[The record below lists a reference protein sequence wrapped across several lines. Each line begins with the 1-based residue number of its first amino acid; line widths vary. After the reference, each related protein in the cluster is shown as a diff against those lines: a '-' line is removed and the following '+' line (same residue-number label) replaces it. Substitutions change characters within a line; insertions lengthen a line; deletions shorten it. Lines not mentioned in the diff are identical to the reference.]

1 MIEPAVWSRDKPVLE
16 LAGEPC
22 ADSRLIATL
31 GLDFAV
37 HREPAAG
44 RETQAILLFG
54 SVAGYRDQLAELRL
68 RTASPLV
75 VVLTDADVTER
86 VTALEE
92 GADDVLCVPF
102 EPCELVARL
111 RAVMRRVARPVPN
124 LLRVADL
131 ELDLD
136 RGGVRRGE
144 RRVDLSRTEF
154 ALLAALARRNGDVV
168 PHRLLALEVWGSAGG
183 VSPTTLHTFISY
195 LRGKIEEPSRTRL
208 LRTVRGV
215 GYALTAG

>member
-1 MIEPAVWSRDKPVLE
+1 MIEPAVWSREKPVLE
-16 LAGEPC
+16 LAGEP
-22 ADSRLIATL
+22 AGDPRLLATL
-31 GLDFAV
+31 RLDFAV
-37 HREPAAG
+37 EREPVAG
-44 RETQAILLFG
+44 QAPQAILLFG
-54 SVAGYRDQLAELRL
+54 SLAGYRDELAELRL
-68 RTASPLV
+68 RSAAPLV

-86 VTALEE
+86 VTALED
-92 GADDVLCVPF
+92 GADDVLSVPY

-111 RAVMRRVARPVPN
+111 RAVIRRVIRPLPN
-124 LLRVADL
+124 VLRVADL

-144 RRVDLSRTEF
+144 RRVELSRTEF
-154 ALLAALARRNGDVV
+154 ALLTALARRSGDVV
-168 PHRLLALEVWGSAGG
+168 PHELLAREVWGPPG
-183 VSPTTLHTFISY
+183 VTATTLHTFISY

>member
-1 MIEPAVWSRDKPVLE
+1 MTEPAVWSRDKPVLE
-16 LAGEPC
+16 LAGEPS
-22 ADSRLIATL
+22 ADSCLIATL

-37 HREPAAG
+37 RRDPVPG
-44 RETQAILLFG
+44 RETHAILLFG
-54 SVAGYRDQLAELRL
+54 SVAGYRDELAEIRL
-68 RTASPLV
+68 RSAAPLV
-75 VVLTDADVTER
+75 VLLGDGDVTGR
-86 VTALEE
+86 VTALED
-92 GADDVLCVPF
+92 GADDVLSAPF

-111 RAVMRRVARPVPN
+111 RAVIRRVVRPQPN

-168 PHRLLALEVWGSAGG
+168 PHELLAREVWGSTGG
-183 VSPTTLHTFISY
+183 VSATTLHTFISY

-215 GYALTAG
+215 GYALSAG